1 MNVNVEKLE
10 GSRAKLTIT
19 VDKETFAKSRDAA
32 YKKNKNKISMPGFR
46 KGKVPRKM
54 IERMYG
60 KNVFD
65 DDAMNMCAPDAYK
78 EAADGSDLDIIS
90 SPEFDVVEVTDDGEF
105 IFEATVA
112 VKPEVKLGLYEG
124 IEVAARKVRILK
136 KDVDAELERVRE
148 QNARMVEVTDRPIKD
163 GDIAKIDFEGFVDGE
178 AFEGGK
184 GENYDLVIGSHS
196 FIDNFEDQ
204 LIGKSIGDDVD
215 VNVTFPEE
223 YHQPELKGKP
233 ALFKVH
239 INGITEKELP
249 KLDDEFAEEVSEF
262 SLLEDYKKDI
272 KKNLKE
278 KREAEAKAAR
288 EQEAVEK
295 AVANCTVDLPKQ
307 AVDTQ
312 VEEMAREFAYRL
324 QMQGMR
330 IDQYMQ
336 MTGLT
341 TEKLLADM
349 RPEAENR
356 LKTRFVLEAIVEAE
370 NIEVTDEEVDKEIE
384 NVATMYGQKPED
396 YKKDLTETD
405 LKNMRLDLG
414 VKKAAE
420 FICDHA
426 DNYWKADDDVEKED
440 AENGKEEEEE

>member
-19 VDKETFAKSRDAA
+19 VDSETFAKARDAA

-60 KNVFD
+60 KGVFD
-65 DDAMNMCAPDAYK
+65 DDAINMAAPDAYE
-78 EAADGSDLDIIS
+78 EAIKDTDLEIIS
-90 SPEFDVVEVTDDGEF
+90 APEFDIVEITDSDEF
-105 IFEATVA
+105 VFDATVA

-136 KDVDAELERVRE
+136 KDVDAEIDRVRE
-148 QNARMVEVTDRPIKD
+148 QNARMVEVTDRPVQDKD
-163 GDIAKIDFEGFVDGE
+163 IVKIDFEGFVDGE

-184 GENYDLVIGSHS
+184 GEDYSLTIGSHS

-204 LIGKSIGDDVD
+204 LIGASIGDDVD

-223 YHQPELKGKP
+223 YHEPSLKGKP
-233 ALFKVH
+233 ALFKVKVK
-239 INGITEKELP
+239 GITEKELP

-262 SLLEDYKKDI
+262 SLLEDYKKDV

-295 AVANCTVDLPKQ
+295 AVANCVVDIPKQ
-307 AVDTQ
+307 AIDSQ

-324 QMQGMR
+324 QFQGMR

-341 TEKLLADM
+341 TEKLLDDM

-356 LKTRFVLEAIVEAE
+356 LKTRFVLEAIAAE
-370 NIEVTDEEVDKEIE
+370 QNIEVSDEDLDKEIE
-384 NVATMYGQKPED
+384 NAATMYGKKPED
-396 YKKDLTETD
+396 YKADMTETD
-405 LKNMRLDLG
+405 IKNMKLDLA

-420 FICDHA
+420 YICDHA
-426 DNYWKADDDVEKED
+426 DNYWKADDDAEKEE
-440 AENGKEEEEE
+440 AMENEEEEE